1 MPFPKRPVLCGTA
14 LLLCACVL
22 VLLWWVSRPCPAPL
36 EGVSFSRCI
45 WDREGGLMRM
55 GLAQDGRYRLKTRL
69 QDLPEAA
76 IAAVLHYED
85 RFFWSHPGV
94 NVFSLVRACASML
107 TGGRR
112 MGGSTLTMQ
121 VVRLRMGLRT
131 GSLADKI
138 RQMLWALRLEWHH
151 DKAEILQAYFCLAP
165 YGGNV
170 EGLEAAARVY
180 FHKKAAQLTATEL
193 LSLIP
198 VPQNP
203 VLRTPSPDNELFLQA
218 AARLQRDY
226 ARTGK
231 AALPVAVRPSALR
244 IYSLRDLPFRAPH
257 VSSELM
263 RRPGPETDVHT
274 TIDPLLQSLLEEHLR
289 SFTRRSASYGLRN
302 AAALLVHW
310 PDREVRALAG
320 SADFFA
326 QDIQGQIDATSVRRS
341 PGSTLKPFI
350 YALALQQGLIHPR
363 TLLTDLPRNF
373 AGYEPE
379 NFDGTFQGPLPADA
393 ALRLSRNVPAIALAR
408 DLRAPGLYG
417 FLQRAHVRFD
427 FSEEH
432 YGLSLVLGGAEV
444 SARELATLYAML
456 CDNGIWKPLQ
466 LCREEGQAPA
476 GERLLSA
483 EAAFVTR
490 AMLTGE
496 DGGSMLRSRYGA
508 LIPLRYKTGTSN
520 GLRDAWTC
528 GFFGPYVLVVWLG
541 NCDNTSNPLL
551 VGARTALPLFRE
563 ISRSL
568 AAADPMEDRFAQ
580 PAPDCRVEQIQ
591 VCAATGDVDLSLCPA
606 PEDQASTWF
615 IPGVS
620 PVKDSGILRRVRIN
634 PRTGLRSCPEDPEP
648 GELRVV
654 EFWPSELRQ
663 LFLRAGISKPAPP
676 DFGPLCARQKPE
688 TQQAPRIILPKEG
701 MIYHVQGTRTD
712 CTIPLLAHADA
723 EAAQLYWFVDSD
735 YAGTST
741 PGQPLL
747 VQELPGDHIVRVVD
761 DRGRSARR
769 QLSIRRMP

>member
-1 MPFPKRPVLCGTA
+1 MSAQIRSVLYGAA
-14 LLLCACVL
+14 LCLCACAL
-22 VLLWWVSRPCPAPL
+22 LLLWWVSRPCPAPL

-45 WDREGGLMRM
+45 WDRDGGLMRM
-55 GLAQDGRYRLKTRL
+55 GLAEDGRYRLTLRL

-76 IAAVLHYED
+76 IEAVLHYED

-107 TGGRR
+107 AGGRR

-131 GSLADKI
+131 GSFTDKI

-151 DKAEILQAYFCLAP
+151 DKASILQAYFCLAP

-180 FHKKAAQLTATEL
+180 FHKRAAQLTTSEL

-203 VLRTPSPDNELFLQA
+203 VLRTPAPDNVPFLQA

-226 ARTGK
+226 ARTGQ
-231 AALPVAVRPSALR
+231 AASPILVQPDALR
-244 IYSLRDLPFRAPH
+244 IYSQRDLPFRAPH
-257 VSSELM
+257 ASSELM
-263 RRPGPETDVHT
+263 LMKGLETDVHS
-274 TIDPLLQSLLEEHLR
+274 TIDPLLQSLLEEGLR
-289 SFTRRSASYGLRN
+289 SFTRRCAGYGLRN

-310 PDREVRALAG
+310 PDREVHALAG
-320 SADFFA
+320 SADFLSGN
-326 QDIQGQIDATSVRRS
+326 IQGQIDATSIRRS

-350 YALALQQGLIHPR
+350 YALALEQGLIHPG

-393 ALRLSRNVPAIALAR
+393 ALRLSRNVPAIALAQA
-408 DLRAPGLYG
+408 LRSPGLYG

-444 SARELATLYAML
+444 SARELAALYAML
-456 CDNGIWKPLQ
+456 CDDGIWKPLK
-466 LCREEGQAPA
+466 LFRERNPEPA
-476 GERLLSA
+476 GERLLTA

-490 AMLTGE
+490 AMLLGE
-496 DGGSMLRSRYGA
+496 DKGTTLRSRNGA
-508 LIPLRYKTGTSN
+508 LLPLYFKTGTSN

-528 GFFGPYVLVVWLG
+528 GFFGPYVLIVWLG

-551 VGARTALPLFRE
+551 VGARSALPLFRE
-563 ISRSL
+563 LSRSI
-568 AAADPMEDRFAQ
+568 AAARPMQDLLAL
-580 PAPDCRVEQIQ
+580 PATDCRVKQIQ

-606 PEDQASTWF
+606 PEAQASTWF

-620 PVKDSGILRRVRIN
+620 PVKDSGILRRVRLN

-701 MIYHVQGTRTD
+701 MIYHVQGTRAD

-723 EAAQLYWFVDSD
+723 EATQLYWFVDAD

-741 PGQPLL
+741 PGQTIL
-747 VQELPGDHIVRVVD
+747 VQELPGDHMVRVVD